1 MKIQLS
7 ISLLASNRAES
18 LERCLDSLRP
28 LMMQIPSE
36 LIVVFTGTDERVR
49 EIASRY
55 TDKIIPFAWCDNFS
69 AARNVGLW
77 AAKGEWFLYIDDDE
91 WFEDTSEIRDFFLS
105 GEYKDYGSALYKQ
118 KNFADWNGINYSDF
132 HAFRMVKI
140 IPGIAFQ
147 NTVHEELMPK
157 PEPWK
162 YFDTY
167 VNHYGYVSDS
177 GKLSLEKSTRNLP
190 LLLQNI
196 QERPSYIKNYLQI
209 VQEYVIMGELE
220 KAEDYCR
227 RGRRLCQGYKDNFY
241 SSWLQVNLVTI
252 LYEKEDYQK
261 AEKEALAIL
270 SKEDPWELACLE
282 LYATLLAIYTKRNA
296 SKKILHYGLLF
307 EKTLSYMDQKPEL
320 WLQQSYGDL
329 TEKRIKMPSK
339 LYQIRLSCTEAALKQ
354 KNEEQAAYFFG
365 LLPWEEESW
374 MQRYYPTFDSW
385 KNQYVDGYKKLLD
398 ICPEFSPYF
407 LLQKA
412 FYQEAAYQEQC
423 KLLKQCL
430 EKTESLYLQRQI
442 IREIVVHQMNLA
454 EIISVIDLDTWKQCT
469 VNVNE
474 LFGNNESELLEAA
487 VMKLVQDI
495 PIYGL
500 WLKRILCERKLIHGY
515 LTGDALIQNLAKY
528 SGYTVQFYRI
538 QYRDD
543 LFAKEKI
550 VLLPKD
556 CRFALLT
563 LEALEKVESNE
574 FPEAIRLF
582 RNALRFAPGM
592 TGVIREVLRQISVR
606 VENPVQNTDKEFLML
621 AHQMKKILQAMLD
634 AEQYPQALQII
645 LQLSSLL
652 PEDLE
657 LLRIRQKVL
666 QEIANER

>member
-1 MKIQLS
+1 
-7 ISLLASNRAES
+7 
-18 LERCLDSLRP
+18 
-28 LMMQIPSE
+28 
-36 LIVVFTGTDERVR
+36 
-49 EIASRY
+49 
-55 TDKIIPFAWCDNFS
+55 
-69 AARNVGLW
+69 
-77 AAKGEWFLYIDDDE
+77 
-91 WFEDTSEIRDFFLS
+91 
-105 GEYKDYGSALYKQ
+105 
-118 KNFADWNGINYSDF
+118 
-132 HAFRMVKI
+132 
-140 IPGIAFQ
+140 
-147 NTVHEELMPK
+147 
-157 PEPWK
+157 
-162 YFDTY
+162 
-167 VNHYGYVSDS
+167 
-177 GKLSLEKSTRNLP
+177 
-190 LLLQNI
+190 
-196 QERPSYIKNYLQI
+196 
-209 VQEYVIMGELE
+209 
-220 KAEDYCR
+220 
-227 RGRRLCQGYKDNFY
+227 
-241 SSWLQVNLVTI
+241 
-252 LYEKEDYQK
+252 
-261 AEKEALAIL
+261 
-270 SKEDPWELACLE
+270 
-282 LYATLLAIYTKRNA
+282 
-296 SKKILHYGLLF
+296 
-307 EKTLSYMDQKPEL
+307 
-320 WLQQSYGDL
+320 
-329 TEKRIKMPSK
+329 MPSK

-354 KNEEQAAYFFG
+354 KKEEQAAYFFG

-374 MQRYYPTFDSW
+374 MQRYYPTFDNW

-412 FYQEAAYQEQC
+412 FYQETAYQEQC
-423 KLLKQCL
+423 ELLKQCL

-474 LFGNNESELLEAA
+474 LFENNESEILEAA

-528 SGYTVQFYRI
+528 SGYTVRFYRI
-538 QYRDD
+538 QYQDD
-543 LFAKEKI
+543 LFVKEKS

-606 VENPVQNTDKEFLML
+606 VENPVQNTDEEFLML